1 MGQDWLYQFTNNL
14 TNLTLANGGALTQ
27 FGLSLLSFIALMMLV
42 NMVVNW
48 GASTMTMTL
57 QTQPVYFGD
66 LIQFLIRL
74 AVCCLL
80 ETYWVNPLPGAAFG
94 FNHLFSYLAQQ
105 IVVAL
110 DQNSLANFNQ
120 LLHDAAS
127 KMGQPSMLSITEQ
140 LCYYLVEIILG
151 LASAILFVINVSS
164 FIFYAITALFGPV
177 FIPLYLTNSFR
188 GKFFSFVEVLL
199 SFAMIRAVASAFIFV
214 WEGFMDTFLQKTFNG
229 DYSIGMWL
237 ANLVPFI
244 MVFAAFIINMLF
256 IPAITQAIFGGGAGT
271 TASAQNLASRLAVA
285 KVFRAGQ

>member
-1 MGQDWLYQFTNNL
+1 
-14 TNLTLANGGALTQ
+14 
-27 FGLSLLSFIALMMLV
+27 MLV

-80 ETYWVNPLPGAAFG
+80 ETYWVNPLPGGTFG

-120 LLHDAAS
+120 LLHDAAT
-127 KMGQPSMLSITEQ
+127 KTGQPSMLSITEQ

-164 FIFYAITALFGPV
+164 FVFYAITALFGPV

-214 WEGFMDTFLQKTFNG
+214 WEGFMDTFLKKTFDG

-256 IPAITQAIFGGGAGT
+256 IPAITQAIFGGGASA

-285 KVFRAGQ
+285 RVFRAGQ